1 MSFDLHLPHPKL
13 QDNLR
18 WTSSILAERRRILD
32 EVRSLAPELEAL
44 QRLANTPGVAGNQSS
59 MDRVG
64 QLLDP
69 AQPVVN
75 ETLSRAKDV
84 LTMERLKEAWGRCV
98 AVDSGQGDLLINLE
112 RYKSR
117 IRLALQHDI
126 YDARLIPASKKQ
138 DVMHGEL
145 DAIDGKQ
152 DIMDEK

>member
-84 LTMERLKEAWGRCV
+84 LTMERQIQMRL
-98 AVDSGQGDLLINLE
+98 DS
-112 RYKSR
+112 
-117 IRLALQHDI
+117 
-126 YDARLIPASKKQ
+126 SKKQ
-138 DVMHGEL
+138 HVMHGEL